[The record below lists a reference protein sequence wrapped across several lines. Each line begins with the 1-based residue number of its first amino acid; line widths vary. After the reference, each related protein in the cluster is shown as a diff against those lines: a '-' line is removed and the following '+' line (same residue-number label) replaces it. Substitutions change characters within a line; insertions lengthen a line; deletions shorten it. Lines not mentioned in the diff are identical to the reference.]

1 MNRSVDSVGGA
12 REKVAFLGAGAV
24 SEALVGGAL
33 AGGLDPGQVWVTA
46 RSREHVDA
54 VSASHGV
61 RGTTDNAAAAFEA
74 GIVVLAVPAAGVAQV
89 LDEIAGPLRDGA
101 VVVSLADGVP
111 LAELE
116 ERLPEGV
123 GAARAM
129 PSLTAR
135 AGEGL
140 TLLTPGASCSAAQAD
155 AAAGLFERSGKVV
168 RVAEEQHAVLGPLS
182 SGGPAYVLYL
192 AEAMIEAGAVRGV
205 PRDLARELV
214 TQVLT
219 GTAAWLRADSR
230 EVATLREKVCAPGG
244 AGIRR
249 IAALDRHAVRAAVVS
264 ALGDAPPGL
273 SPG

>member
-54 VSASHGV
+54 LSASHGV
-61 RGTTDNAAAAFEA
+61 RGTTDNAAAAAEA

-89 LDEIAGPLRDGA
+89 LDEIAGRLRDGA

-123 GAARAM
+123 GAARAC
-129 PSLTAR
+129 R
-135 AGEGL
+135 A
-140 TLLTPGASCSAAQAD
+140 
-155 AAAGLFERSGKVV
+155 
-168 RVAEEQHAVLGPLS
+168 
-182 SGGPAYVLYL
+182 
-192 AEAMIEAGAVRGV
+192 
-205 PRDLARELV
+205 
-214 TQVLT
+214 
-219 GTAAWLRADSR
+219 
-230 EVATLREKVCAPGG
+230 
-244 AGIRR
+244 
-249 IAALDRHAVRAAVVS
+249 
-264 ALGDAPPGL
+264 
-273 SPG
+273 

>member
-1 MNRSVDSVGGA
+1 MGGA
-12 REKVAFLGAGAV
+12 RQAVAFLGAGAV
-24 SEALVGGAL
+24 SEALIAGAL
-33 AGGLDPGQVWVTA
+33 AGGLDPGDVWVTA
-46 RSREHVDA
+46 RSQEHVDA
-54 VSASHGV
+54 LSAAHGV
-61 RGTTDNAAAAFEA
+61 RGTTDNAAAAAEA
-74 GIVVLAVPAAGVAQV
+74 GIVVLALPAAAVAGVLEEV
-89 LDEIAGPLRDGA
+89 AGRLRDGA

-116 ERLPEGV
+116 RRLPEGV

-129 PSLTAR
+129 PSLTAQ

-155 AAAGLFERSGKVV
+155 AVAGFFERSGKVV
-168 RVAEEQHAVLGPLS
+168 RVAEAQHAVLGPLS
-182 SGGPAYVLYL
+182 SGGPAFVLHL

-205 PRDLARELV
+205 SRDLARELV

-219 GTAAWLRADSR
+219 GSAAWLRADSR

-264 ALGDAPPGL
+264 ALGGAPPEL
-273 SPG
+273 P